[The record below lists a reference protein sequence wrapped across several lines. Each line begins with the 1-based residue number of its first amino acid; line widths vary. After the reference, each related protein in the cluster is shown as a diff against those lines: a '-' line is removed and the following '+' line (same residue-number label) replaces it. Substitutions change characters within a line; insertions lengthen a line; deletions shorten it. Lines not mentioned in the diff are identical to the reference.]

1 MCLAPVLTTA
11 KEFENGGFTLKMRIM
26 SSTNTAPKDFKKH
39 NNYRSFWI
47 CVWGKTLSEKS
58 RDYCEAIV
66 FKQLP
71 CVSRKHENETAG
83 EFKYLWLKE
92 RFQKALFLWWISVD
106 GRPINSWNEAAFSNF
121 SVVAWTYLSW
131 REFQHEV
138 RGFIRWQCAHIWRDL
153 KHAVIVPS
161 PRHLRWRH
169 WRLHRHT
176 RGNRALK
183 EWLVKFPAERQG
195 NIPEHNIER
204 INLHS
209 PTLLSPGQTD
219 SPLDAC

>member
-47 CVWGKTLSEKS
+47 CVWGKTRSEKS

-83 EFKYLWLKE
+83 EFKYLWLNE
-92 RFQKALFLWWISVD
+92 RFQKASFLWWISVD

-121 SVVAWTYLSW
+121 SVVEWPLLQIIVMTFSTSLGANSSMNSADSLGGNVPIFGVILNTPWSS
-131 REFQHEV
+131 RV
-138 RGFIRWQCAHIWRDL
+138 RVTCDDVTEGSTGT
-153 KHAVIVPS
+153 PGG
-161 PRHLRWRH
+161 
-169 WRLHRHT
+169 T
-176 RGNRALK
+176 G
-183 EWLVKFPAERQG
+183 
-195 NIPEHNIER
+195 
-204 INLHS
+204 HS
-209 PTLLSPGQTD
+209 KNGL
-219 SPLDAC
+219 